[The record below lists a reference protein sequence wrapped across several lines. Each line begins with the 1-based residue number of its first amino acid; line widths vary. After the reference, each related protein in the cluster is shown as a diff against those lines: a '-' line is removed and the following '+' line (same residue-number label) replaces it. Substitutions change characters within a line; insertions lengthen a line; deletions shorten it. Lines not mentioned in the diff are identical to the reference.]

1 MELRTLRQF
10 LVHLLIS
17 LVITVWAGNPVE
29 AAQRKNFSSKFLCN
43 AIKLGCAKKR
53 ARSPTKKHAVGQ
65 TTKQTSLKT
74 VSKSKDKPKTMTAPA
89 QPVAPSGGKLVTK
102 PRPKPVVV
110 QHDNSQLALAEIQH
124 ELPVARLAARNPS
137 TVQTPADDIMRC
149 KVDLHKLGVVFS
161 VPERVQ
167 GTGECTVLDPVQL
180 RGVETTLG
188 RVELPGHPTLNCAFA
203 RQFAVWLSDIAV
215 PATAA
220 LGEARLSSLS
230 TGPGYQCRG
239 RNGDSSAKIS
249 EHAFGNAI
257 DIDGMTLTND
267 KRIEIPDVLDKQ
279 APDRRMLMA
288 LRTSACGYFTTV
300 LGPGSNAAHASH
312 FHFDLGTHGKS
323 GNYRI
328 CE

>member
-17 LVITVWAGNPVE
+17 LVIMVWAGNPVE
-29 AAQRKNFSSKFLCN
+29 AAQRKSFSSKFLCN

-53 ARSPTKKHAVGQ
+53 ARSSTKKHAISQ
-65 TTKQTSLKT
+65 TTNQTSLET
-74 VSKSKDKPKTMTAPA
+74 NSKGKPKTTTAPA
-89 QPVAPSGGKLVTK
+89 QPSAPSGGKLVTK
-102 PRPKPVVV
+102 PQPKPVVV
-110 QHDNSQLALAEIQH
+110 QHDNSELALAEIQH
-124 ELPVARLAARNPS
+124 ELPIAVLAARYPS
-137 TVQTPADDIMRC
+137 TERTPADDIIRC
-149 KVDLHKLGVVFS
+149 RVDLLKLGVVFS
-161 VPERVQ
+161 VPERVE
-167 GTGECTVLDPVQL
+167 GTGDCRVLDPVQL
-180 RGVETTLG
+180 KGVETSMG

-220 LGEARLSSLS
+220 LGEAKLSSLS

-257 DIDGMTLTND
+257 DIDGMTLTNN

-279 APDRRMLMA
+279 GPDRRMLMA

>member
-1 MELRTLRQF
+1 MDLRTLRAF
-10 LVHLLIS
+10 LVHLLTGLI
-17 LVITVWAGNPVE
+17 IMMWTGNPVE
-29 AAQRKNFSSKFLCN
+29 ATQRMNFASKFFCD
-43 AIKLGCAKKR
+43 AIKLRCARKR
-53 ARSPTKKHAVGQ
+53 APYSTKEHARSARR
-65 TTKQTSLKT
+65 SI
-74 VSKSKDKPKTMTAPA
+74 SR
-89 QPVAPSGGKLVTK
+89 LVTK
-102 PRPKPVVV
+102 ADRKPRTLTASARSVVLPDPQLVPKPEAKPLVV
-110 QHDNSQLALAEIQH
+110 QHDSSDLASAEMEH
-124 ELPVARLAARNPS
+124 APPMAKLAARNPAAGS
-137 TVQTPADDIMRC
+137 TFSDDTIDCRAE
-149 KVDLHKLGVVFS
+149 LLKLAVAFS
-161 VPERVQ
+161 VPDRVQ
-167 GTGECTVLDPVQL
+167 GTGKCTVLNPVQL
-180 RGVETTLG
+180 KSVETSLG
-188 RVELPGHPTLNCAFA
+188 RVELPGQPTLNCAFA
-203 RQFAVWLSDIAV
+203 RQFAVWISDIAV

-220 LGEARLSSLS
+220 LGKAKLSSLS

-257 DIDGMTLTND
+257 DIDGMTLTNH

>member
-1 MELRTLRQF
+1 MDLRTLRAF
-10 LVHLLIS
+10 LVHLLTGLI
-17 LVITVWAGNPVE
+17 IMMWTGNPAE
-29 AAQRKNFSSKFLCN
+29 ATQRMNFASKFLCHT
-43 AIKLGCAKKR
+43 IKLGCARKR
-53 ARSPTKKHAVGQ
+53 PRSSTKKHARNE
-65 TTKQTSLKT
+65 TRRTLR
-74 VSKSKDKPKTMTAPA
+74 P
-89 QPVAPSGGKLVTK
+89 VTK
-102 PRPKPVVV
+102 AEGKPRTLTTSARPVVPPDPQLVPKPEAKPVVV
-110 QHDNSQLALAEIQH
+110 QHDSSELASAEIEH
-124 ELPVARLAARNPS
+124 GPPMAKLAARNPAAGS
-137 TVQTPADDIMRC
+137 TISHDTIDCRAE
-149 KVDLHKLGVVFS
+149 LLKLAVAFS
-161 VPERVQ
+161 VPDRVQ
-167 GTGECTVLDPVQL
+167 GTGKCTVLNPVQL
-180 RGVETTLG
+180 KSVETSLG
-188 RVELPGHPTLNCAFA
+188 RVELPGQPILNCAFA
-203 RQFAVWLSDIAV
+203 RQFAVWISDIAV

-220 LGEARLSSLS
+220 LGKAKLSSLS

-257 DIDGMTLTND
+257 DIDGMTLTNH

>member
-1 MELRTLRQF
+1 MELRTLRQYLMYL
-10 LVHLLIS
+10 LVS
-17 LVITVWAGNPVE
+17 LVIIAWAGNPVE
-29 AAQRKNFSSKFLCN
+29 AAQRKNFSSEFLCA

-53 ARSPTKKHAVGQ
+53 ARSSTKKHAISQ
-65 TTKQTSLKT
+65 TTNQTSLKA
-74 VSKSKDKPKTMTAPA
+74 VSKSTGKPKTMTAPV
-89 QPVAPSGGKLVTK
+89 QPSGGKLVMK

-110 QHDNSQLALAEIQH
+110 QHDNSELALAEIQH
-124 ELPVARLAARNPS
+124 ELSTAKLAARNPP
-137 TVQTPADDIMRC
+137 TVRTPADDIMRC
-149 KVDLHKLGVVFS
+149 RVDLLKLGVVFS
-161 VPERVQ
+161 VPEHVE

-180 RGVETTLG
+180 KGVETSLG

-220 LGEARLSSLS
+220 LGEAKLSSLS

-239 RNGDSSAKIS
+239 RNGDTSAKIS

-257 DIDGMTLTND
+257 DIDGITLTNS

-312 FHFDLGTHGKS
+312 FHFDLGAHGKS
-323 GNYRI
+323 ANYRI